1 MTKGKP
7 WDIEEI
13 RQLRGLVDEGKSVED
28 ISRIMVKA
36 LDSIKQ
42 KMFDLKL
49 KEKTGGGTIVSSSS
63 LELPKNFVQH

>member
-13 RQLRGLVDEGKSVED
+13 RQLWGLVDEGMSVMA

-36 LDSIKQ
+36 FDSIK
-42 KMFDLKL
+42 
-49 KEKTGGGTIVSSSS
+49 
-63 LELPKNFVQH
+63 

>member
-13 RQLRGLVDEGKSVED
+13 RMLQRLVEEGKSVDD
-28 ISRIMVKA
+28 ICKLMVKSRDA
-36 LDSIKQ
+36 VVQ

-49 KEKTGGGTIVSSSS
+49 KR
-63 LELPKNFVQH
+63 